1 MPRWVAGKQL
11 VVAAKSRAALQM
23 DGELVAPCLLQC
35 RGGNWKL
42 MYMPWFVPWCVNERT
57 TEFVFAVER
66 SATNDPVQSL
76 TKSSIFR
83 NSFRN
88 SGTYWKFVGA
98 FSMLARPAKLCV
110 ILTPLVKYTR
120 NLLEMT
126 HNLASQRRL
135 FDASEL
141 RQNDEFP
148 NFMNFTNFK
157 FSKESN
163 TVPLHLLKSL
173 CIPIQLMK
181 GVSIPLL
188 TLEIMTTTTST
199 VQHDAAEACCK
210 LHNSRIQR
218 LPLTGQKPTKIIIF
232 D

>member
-1 MPRWVAGKQL
+1 
-11 VVAAKSRAALQM
+11 
-23 DGELVAPCLLQC
+23 
-35 RGGNWKL
+35 
-42 MYMPWFVPWCVNERT
+42 MPWFVPWCVNERISWIN
-57 TEFVFAVER
+57 AK
-66 SATNDPVQSL
+66 AAINDPTRSL
-76 TKSSIFR
+76 TKSSI
-83 NSFRN
+83 FRN

-148 NFMNFTNFK
+148 NLLNFTNFK

-181 GVSIPLL
+181 GFSIPLL
-188 TLEIMTTTTST
+188 TLEIMTTTTGT
-199 VQHDAAEACCK
+199 VQHDAAA
-210 LHNSRIQR
+210 R
-218 LPLTGQKPTKIIIF
+218 LAADCTTVEYRDFL
-232 D
+232 